1 MCYRSVNRKDL
12 NTGFLTQLTYCSV
25 MECLTGLKA
34 AAWGCPVISA
44 GQGAVFMDKSEKQ
57 NFLRGT
63 YDQ

>member
-1 MCYRSVNRKDL
+1 MRYRSL
-12 NTGFLTQLTYCSV
+12 NGAGLYAGFLKQLTYCSV
-25 MECLTGLKA
+25 MERFVAFKA

-57 NFLRGT
+57 NFLRRT